1 MFESVQQQAKWYDA
15 LHRPVSYK
23 EGDLVLLSTTN
34 LQFKGIATK
43 LRSKFVGPFRITECI
58 GSQSYRLDLP
68 STWRV
73 HNVFHV
79 SLLKHWREDMYRRYP
94 APEPT
99 RVEEEDDQDVYEVEK
114 FLRWRY
120 RKTQNRK
127 KREFLVL
134 WKGYPIEEA
143 SWIPEDNITYKDQL
157 QEELDEGNPQKVDD
171 VE

>member
-1 MFESVQQQAKWYDA
+1 M
-15 LHRPVSYK
+15 
-23 EGDLVLLSTTN
+23 
-34 LQFKGIATK
+34 
-43 LRSKFVGPFRITECI
+43 GPFKITGCI

-73 HNVFHV
+73 HNVSHV
-79 SLLKHWREDMYRRYP
+79 SLLQHWREDMYRRYP

-99 RVEEEDDQDVYEVEK
+99 RVEEEDDQDVYEVGK
-114 FLRWRY
+114 FLSWRS
-120 RKTQNRK
+120 RKAQNRK

-143 SWIPEDNITYKDQL
+143 NWIPKDNITYKEQL
-157 QEELDEGNPQKVDD
+157 REELDEDNPRKVDD